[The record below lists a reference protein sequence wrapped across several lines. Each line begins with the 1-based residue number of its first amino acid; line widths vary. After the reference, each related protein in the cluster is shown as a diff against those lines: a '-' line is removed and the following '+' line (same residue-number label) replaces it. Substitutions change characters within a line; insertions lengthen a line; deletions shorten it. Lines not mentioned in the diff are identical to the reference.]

1 MPEVLEID
9 PRGPEPHLIARAAA
23 ILKAG
28 GVIAFPTETFYG
40 LAADA
45 ANEKAIEKIFQI
57 KGRGFGNP
65 IALIAGSE
73 SHLPG
78 LVEEIPDTARI
89 LMRAFWPG
97 PLTLVF
103 KASSRVIPR
112 LTAGTGRIGIRVSSH
127 SIAASLAEAI
137 DGPIT
142 ATSANR
148 SGAAENVS
156 AHEVLQLLGEDPDAV
171 IDGGPAPGGRG
182 STFLDVT
189 ADPPVVLREGAV
201 PKERIF
207 EALRGK
213 S

>member
-9 PRGPEPHLIARAAA
+9 PRRPEPHLIARAAA

-28 GVIAFPTETFYG
+28 GVVAFPTETFYG

-45 ANEKAIEKIFQI
+45 ANEKAVGKIFHV
-57 KGRGFGNP
+57 KGRGFSNP
-65 IALIAGSE
+65 IALIIGSDRRLQE
-73 SHLPG
+73 
-78 LVEEIPDTARI
+78 LVEEIPDAAQI

-103 KASSRVIPR
+103 KASPKVLPK

-127 SIAASLAEAI
+127 PIAAGLAEAL

-148 SGAAENVS
+148 SGGAENVS
-156 AHEVLQLLGEDPDAV
+156 AQDVLQCLGEGLDAI
-171 IDGGPAPGGRG
+171 IDGGAAPGGRG

-189 ADPPVVLREGAV
+189 ADPPVVLREGAIAV
-201 PKERIF
+201 ELIL

-213 S
+213 A

>member
-1 MPEVLEID
+1 MPDVLEID
-9 PRGPEPHLIARAAA
+9 PRGPQPHILARAVD
-23 ILKAG
+23 ILRAG
-28 GVIAFPTETFYG
+28 GVLAFPTETFYG

-73 SHLPG
+73 CHLQG
-78 LVEEIPDTARI
+78 LVAEIHDAARI

-103 KASSRVIPR
+103 KASSRVLPR

-127 SIAASLAEAI
+127 PIAAGLAEALG
-137 DGPIT
+137 GPIT

-148 SGAAENVS
+148 SGAAETVS
-156 AHEVLQLLGEDPDAV
+156 AEEVLQMLGEDLDAV
-171 IDGGPAPGGRG
+171 IDGGAAPGGMG

-189 ADPPVVLREGAV
+189 AVPPVVLREGAV